1 MASSS
6 GVIDLCD
13 SDDEAPAAAA
23 AQTAAAPTVAEQAKR
38 PRTTIHRLDLHG
50 GVLDDSILARVEA
63 IAQQS
68 NCVGCDG
75 RGLAEGVAKKF
86 SYGCSYKD
94 RRRMAPQFK
103 FAVPEDRGKPGTI
116 DVRRPPGGVGVTVIN
131 MMRSTGTVV
140 FE

>member
-23 AQTAAAPTVAEQAKR
+23 AQTAAAPAAAAAQTAAVPAVTEQAKR

-75 RGLAEGVAKKF
+75 RGLDSGLHAQEQIHAGA
-86 SYGCSYKD
+86 
-94 RRRMAPQFK
+94 
-103 FAVPEDRGKPGTI
+103 T
-116 DVRRPPGGVGVTVIN
+116 
-131 MMRSTGTVV
+131 
-140 FE
+140 